1 MQFSQICGRVDVEAE
16 SGPIHNRRSRALL
29 PVEHKAI
36 PSESEAERIGVPER
50 HRICAAVV
58 PIRRKAQP
66 RSSAAAS
73 RVWTSCT
80 VRCGKSAWIT
90 SKGRLPNCA
99 RARANSGLRPPPLSG
114 NQRDGHSDTS
124 VGARRYREPIAFTL
138 DRQVITRAAI
148 ADASAMR
155 SVEFQR
161 FPKSRLTV
169 DALFQ
174 GDKGGPVRHERKL
187 IARSSAACATRILS
201 SRVVI
206 RVAQRP
212 TTTSGASQ
220 RSPLSIKMA
229 SISPA

>member
-1 MQFSQICGRVDVEAE
+1 MAGIGSTTPSLGKDSTSQDFSLA
-16 SGPIHNRRSRALL
+16 GPISCSSAKSAGVSMSKPRAARSTIAALGRCCL
-29 PVEHKAI
+29 WSIRLSRPKAKRNGLA
-36 PSESEAERIGVPER
+36 SRSATAFVPR
-50 HRICAAVV
+50 PCRSGA
-58 PIRRKAQP
+58 KAQP

-155 SVEFQR
+155 S
-161 FPKSRLTV
+161 
-169 DALFQ
+169 A
-174 GDKGGPVRHERKL
+174 G
-187 IARSSAACATRILS
+187 SSASRSRDLLSTPCFKGTRA
-201 SRVVI
+201 
-206 RVAQRP
+206 AQSV
-212 TTTSGASQ
+212 TNES
-220 RSPLSIKMA
+220 
-229 SISPA
+229 